1 MKQENKER
9 VTTSIK
15 IDKMLWKEVKKYCID
30 KNITISELIEKSLKV
45 ELEKEGR
52 K

>member
-1 MKQENKER
+1 MREENKER
-9 VTTSIK
+9 ETTSIK
-15 IDKMLWKEVKKYCID
+15 IDRRLWKEVKKYCID
-30 KNITISELIEKSLKV
+30 KNITISELIEKLLKA